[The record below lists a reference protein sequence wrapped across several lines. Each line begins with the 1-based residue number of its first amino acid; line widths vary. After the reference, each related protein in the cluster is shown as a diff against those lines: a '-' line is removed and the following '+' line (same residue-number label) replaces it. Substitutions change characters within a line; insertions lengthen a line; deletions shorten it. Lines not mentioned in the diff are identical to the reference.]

1 MTRRHI
7 RFLLTVTALAL
18 AAGPAAGQ
26 QVVYDP
32 SNYAQN
38 VLQAARALQ
47 QINNQ
52 IAQLENQTQSL
63 INQAKHLVSLPYSL
77 VSTITSQIQRT
88 EQLIAQ
94 AQRIAY
100 SVTTIDKAFT
110 TNYGAINLNVN
121 QQQMVAQAQQRWQN
135 SVAGL
140 QDALRMQATV
150 VGNIPTSRTTVT
162 TLGSSS
168 QSASGALQ
176 AAQVNNQLL
185 VQISQQLA
193 DLIALQAAHSR
204 AQTLVAAANA
214 TDQNQGTGQLSTFLT
229 RGSGYQPQTVQM
241 FHQ

>member
-1 MTRRHI
+1 MTRLHVRL
-7 RFLLTVTALAL
+7 LLTVTALAF

-77 VSTITSQIQRT
+77 VSTITGQIQRT

-100 SVTTIDKAFT
+100 SVSTIDKAFT
-110 TNYGAINLNVN
+110 TNYGAINLNVS

-140 QDALRMQATV
+140 QDAMRMQATV
-150 VGNIPTSRTTVT
+150 AGNIPTSRTTVT
-162 TLGSSS
+162 TLGASS

-176 AAQVNNQLL
+176 AIQVNNQLL

-193 DLIALQAAHSR
+193 DLIALQAARGR
-204 AQTLVAAANA
+204 AETLVAAANA